1 MLPRIRAAYCTGATS
16 AILSRSKCN
25 YIHPGAMLRVLVAV
39 VMRPGLHRR
48 HDRLVRAAI
57 IGVRIVGAGVLLSGG
72 RTVGGGVA
80 AVCSRTFPAGM
91 AVDVVVEL
99 LGCHVVGVD
108 LGHSVPSFR
117 VLG

>member
-1 MLPRIRAAYCTGATS
+1 MSQGQKVVTLQPLRYRN
-16 AILSRSKCN
+16 ILF
-25 YIHPGAMLRVLVAV
+25 HPGPMVRILVAV

-48 HDRLVRAAI
+48 HGRLVHAAVM
-57 IGVRIVGAGVLLSGG
+57 GVRVVGAGVLLAGG

-80 AVCSRTFPAGM
+80 AVCSRSLPAGM

-117 VLG
+117 VL

>member
-1 MLPRIRAAYCTGATS
+1 MSQGQKVVTLQPLRYRNRLFHARSMIRI
-16 AILSRSKCN
+16 
-25 YIHPGAMLRVLVAV
+25 LVAV

-48 HDRLVRAAI
+48 HVRLVRTAI
-57 IGVRIVGAGVLLSGG
+57 IGVRVVGSGVLLAGS

-80 AVCSRTFPAGM
+80 AVCSRALSAGM

-99 LGCHVVGVD
+99 FGRHVVGVD
-108 LGHSVPSFR
+108 FGHSVPSFR

>member
-1 MLPRIRAAYCTGATS
+1 MSQGQKVVTLQPLRYRNRLFHARSMIRI
-16 AILSRSKCN
+16 
-25 YIHPGAMLRVLVAV
+25 LVAV

-48 HDRLVRAAI
+48 HGRLVRAAI
-57 IGVRIVGAGVLLSGG
+57 IGVRIVGSGVLLAGG

-80 AVCSRTFPAGM
+80 AVCSRALSAGM

-99 LGCHVVGVD
+99 FGCHVVGVD
-108 LGHSVPSFR
+108 FGHSVPSFR

>member
-1 MLPRIRAAYCTGATS
+1 MSQGQKIVTLQPLRYRNRLFHA
-16 AILSRSKCN
+16 RSM
-25 YIHPGAMLRVLVAV
+25 IRVLVVV

-48 HDRLVRAAI
+48 HGRLVRAAI
-57 IGVRIVGAGVLLSGG
+57 IGVRIVGAGVLLAGG

-80 AVCSRTFPAGM
+80 AVCSRALSAGM

-99 LGCHVVGVD
+99 FGCHVVEVD
-108 LGHSVPSFR
+108 FGHSVPSFR